1 MNGLEIAALITAS
14 VGLLGLIGSGVVWLM
29 NRMVEMGKMMSRLE
43 QIGSST
49 HYQVTNGHNTNLR
62 QDITQIKEEVR
73 SLRLAMSNSIEDR
86 KELHKE
92 VTQIKGMFDE
102 HTESD

>member
-29 NRMVEMGKMMSRLE
+29 NNMVEMGKMMNRLE
-43 QIGSST
+43 QIGTST
-49 HYQVTNGHNTNLR
+49 NYQVTNGHNTNLR
-62 QDITQIKEEVR
+62 QDITQIKDEVR
-73 SLRLAMSNSIEDR
+73 SLRIAMSNSIEDR